1 MAGRSL
7 CDGVEVTA
15 CRLVLMTMGRWPSIL
30 ERAGAVLMRR
40 CRVLLGD
47 SVGWQGDGIRGVIRR
62 WNECHQADRRSA
74 LR

>member
-1 MAGRSL
+1 
-7 CDGVEVTA
+7 
-15 CRLVLMTMGRWPSIL
+15 MTMGRWPSIL